1 MAVVFQGIEGEKK
14 GRMVIGCASVLRLGH
29 GNTKTL
35 LSFFPNNIGA
45 KHFLRAKTLNSSNL
59 TKTTGSK
66 EPPTLAG
73 ILSSN
78 SLFFGK
84 PRDPLS
90 SKQVSF
96 YLGVYLVVVL
106 FAAFFVALSR
116 RLVFCSFQG
125 SRDACI

>member
-59 TKTTGSK
+59 TGGPHKHQASIEDLTYV
-66 EPPTLAG
+66 
-73 ILSSN
+73 
-78 SLFFGK
+78 
-84 PRDPLS
+84 
-90 SKQVSF
+90 QVH
-96 YLGVYLVVVL
+96 
-106 FAAFFVALSR
+106 A
-116 RLVFCSFQG
+116 
-125 SRDACI
+125 I

>member
-59 TKTTGSK
+59 TLYLSICTSIYIC
-66 EPPTLAG
+66 
-73 ILSSN
+73 IL
-78 SLFFGK
+78 
-84 PRDPLS
+84 
-90 SKQVSF
+90 
-96 YLGVYLVVVL
+96 YLYLNL
-106 FAAFFVALSR
+106 
-116 RLVFCSFQG
+116 
-125 SRDACI
+125 

>member
-59 TKTTGSK
+59 TGL
-66 EPPTLAG
+66 PHAQ
-73 ILSSN
+73 LSPSMDKKHVAPN
-78 SLFFGK
+78 ESLTW
-84 PRDPLS
+84 
-90 SKQVSF
+90 
-96 YLGVYLVVVL
+96 
-106 FAAFFVALSR
+106 
-116 RLVFCSFQG
+116 
-125 SRDACI
+125 

>member
-59 TKTTGSK
+59 TPG
-66 EPPTLAG
+66 PLQDLVLPWDLDA
-73 ILSSN
+73 SSQ
-78 SLFFGK
+78 SSVCFFN
-84 PRDPLS
+84 
-90 SKQVSF
+90 VH
-96 YLGVYLVVVL
+96 LG
-106 FAAFFVALSR
+106 
-116 RLVFCSFQG
+116 
-125 SRDACI
+125 

>member
-59 TKTTGSK
+59 TT
-66 EPPTLAG
+66 
-73 ILSSN
+73 IC
-78 SLFFGK
+78 
-84 PRDPLS
+84 
-90 SKQVSF
+90 
-96 YLGVYLVVVL
+96 
-106 FAAFFVALSR
+106 ALSAHCAVPHGLHVQMHASFGNG
-116 RLVFCSFQG
+116 LVEASKD
-125 SRDACI
+125 R

>member
-59 TKTTGSK
+59 T
-66 EPPTLAG
+66 
-73 ILSSN
+73 I
-78 SLFFGK
+78 
-84 PRDPLS
+84 
-90 SKQVSF
+90 
-96 YLGVYLVVVL
+96 
-106 FAAFFVALSR
+106 AARAT
-116 RLVFCSFQG
+116 CQ
-125 SRDACI
+125 

>member
-59 TKTTGSK
+59 TTTRK
-66 EPPTLAG
+66 A
-73 ILSSN
+73 
-78 SLFFGK
+78 
-84 PRDPLS
+84 
-90 SKQVSF
+90 
-96 YLGVYLVVVL
+96 LVTTS
-106 FAAFFVALSR
+106 VALVTTSMRSR
-116 RLVFCSFQG
+116 FLARQASFWPGHLTVSSTQAIRSQEDLQTG
-125 SRDACI
+125 RTLLK